1 MIEESDPEAHK
12 KDEGAEIK
20 LKAQKSKQKIPQ
32 IYWENI
38 GIQIQETLRTLK
50 RRDQRRIS
58 L

>member
-1 MIEESDPEAHK
+1 MIEKSDPEAHK

-32 IYWENI
+32 IYRENI
-38 GIQIQETLRTLK
+38 DIQIQETLRTLN

>member
-20 LKAQKSKQKIPQ
+20 LKVQKSKQKIPQ
-32 IYWENI
+32 IYRENI
-38 GIQIQETLRTLK
+38 GIQIQETLRTLN